1 MSDLGSWQE
10 QRRRD
15 RLADREQDR
24 ADKAARAVER
34 REDRRLEREQDR
46 ADRAAARGEKRQD
59 KAGRAERWR
68 SRRAWIVDHGAL
80 MCTGV
85 VMACAIVPAVVTQFT
100 ALSSAG
106 VGPLLAALLAA
117 MLEGGAWAATFGAAE
132 AARHD
137 RPTGRYRAATWACA
151 AVAAGINFSHGSH
164 DYGLW
169 LGVVLAVASLFAV
182 GMWELH
188 LNGSHTPSR
197 EERERVRHERR
208 RRQHHRKVC
217 QVADRLITAAPHGSL
232 PAEEA
237 FIAAWRIRHG
247 ASPGLTAQLLADRL
261 AAEAGL
267 GAVVEQAADG
277 GPQRVTARLW
287 AVGDE
292 GMPVL
297 GRTCPV
303 PLGKREDRPD
313 FAVDRS
319 MAGLRISAPVPVDR
333 SADSPPARPLPP
345 LPVRPRGGAGNGPA
359 GKPSGRAVAHST
371 GTGPRRA
378 TGRVPAAARYEAA
391 GRRTDDEL
399 LDTARQQT
407 AGWPDEELNA
417 ERLRTTLRIGAAK
430 ARNLRDILQA
440 ERAEI
445 TAQFQADEADRR
457 HGLHLV
463 TDEEPTTAARLQDLL
478 VPTGG
483 DR

>member
-24 ADKAARAVER
+24 ADTAARAVER

-46 ADRAAARGEKRQD
+46 ADRAAARSEKRQD

-68 SRRAWIVDHGAL
+68 TRRAWLVDHGAL

-85 VMACAIVPAVVTQFT
+85 VMACAIVPALAAQFT
-100 ALSSAG
+100 ALSTAG

-132 AARHD
+132 AARQD

-151 AVAAGINFSHGSH
+151 AVAAAINFSHGSH

-197 EERERVRHERR
+197 EERERARHERR
-208 RRQHHRKVC
+208 RRWHHRKVC
-217 QVADRLITAAPHGSL
+217 RIAGRLITAAPHGTL
-232 PAEEA
+232 TAEEA
-237 FIAAWRIRHG
+237 FIAAWRVHHG
-247 ASPGLTAQLLADRL
+247 ANPGLTAQLLADRL

-267 GAVVEQAADG
+267 GEVVEQAADS

-287 AVGDE
+287 TVGDE
-292 GMPVL
+292 GLPVL

-303 PLGKREDRPD
+303 PLKKQENRPD
-313 FAVDRS
+313 SVADRS
-319 MAGLRISAPVPVDR
+319 MAGLRVSAPVPLDG
-333 SADSPPARPLPP
+333 SADSSAARPLAP
-345 LPVRPRGGAGNGPA
+345 LPVRPVRKAADGPA
-359 GKPSGRAVAHST
+359 GKPRSRAVAEST
-371 GTGPRRA
+371 GSAPRRA
-378 TGRVPAAARYEAA
+378 TGRVPVAARYEAA

-399 LDTARQQT
+399 LDTARKQT
-407 AGWPDEELNA
+407 AAWPDDELNA

-430 ARNLRDILQA
+430 ARYLRDILQA

-445 TAQFQADEADRR
+445 TAQFQDDETDRR

-463 TDEEPTTAARLQDLL
+463 TDDAATMPAGLQDLL
-478 VPTGG
+478 VPSGG